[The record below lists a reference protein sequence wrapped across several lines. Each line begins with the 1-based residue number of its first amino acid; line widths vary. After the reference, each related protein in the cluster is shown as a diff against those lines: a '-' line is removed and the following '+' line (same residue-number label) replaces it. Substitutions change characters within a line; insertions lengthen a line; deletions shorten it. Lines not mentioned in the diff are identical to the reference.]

1 MAQFRTKAR
10 AVELLGKGQIADLP
24 TAISE
29 LWKNGYDAYAD
40 TLKCELY
47 LPGYKGL
54 NSPFFILSDDGFGM
68 SGNDILEKWIVLG
81 TDSKA
86 RGGSHLTKAERFDKS
101 PRIPMGEKGI
111 GRLSVAYLGSPM
123 LMLTKKKYQPCQ
135 MLFIDWRILENYN
148 LFVDDID
155 IPLNEFNS
163 ILDFGDKFQ
172 RLKID
177 FKKNLTTDN
186 WKDQWKDQ
194 LVTRE
199 IILSDVTNAYVPEF
213 FTQDIVPRLSE
224 EETHGTMFLIFNP
237 HEQLLELSDSGNIEL
252 TNDKTLLEFRKSLSG
267 LYNIFKGNS
276 EFHTEFHIF
285 DSVGK
290 YNILDEFFTSED
302 LKISDH
308 WFKGAFDEN
317 GFFTGEVRV
326 FNQIFQHTFKPIRS
340 PGKTPYGPFNIELSF
355 NEGTQKNSKLSAEQW
370 EYIGKKTENFGGL
383 YIYRDGFRV
392 LPYGRTD
399 YDFLGFEERRSKG
412 AGYYFFSHRNMYG
425 YIDIS
430 REKNRGLTDKAGREG
445 FITNKAYREFQD
457 DLIQFFTDLSLTYF
471 KSIDKTSDETNPR
484 NEQLAEIQRQ
494 KERILDAEKKK
505 GKLTKA
511 KFAYDLKNNQQ
522 EIEYLEDEIQEL
534 YAKLKEETQKVELA
548 YNEYNKIVSEL
559 DSKKTKLRELK
570 LIKPKRIN
578 LSPAQEKKYAYYQ
591 ESFNR
596 VYAATASCDN
606 LIGETR
612 KRFDIQNLKLE
623 YVKRYESNIREIS
636 GLVNSYKKRFSEF
649 SNKFDNDFKSE
660 QISYVNA
667 FKQEMQNTD
676 IESLNTKE
684 DLDSAISLLTRL
696 AEETKDQIESKLAP
710 FISHLEGLTFEID
723 DDYLVGWYKE
733 QQKKI
738 EERLNQTNELA
749 QLGMSIEIID
759 HQFNVMYSK
768 MADAIDFF
776 KQYSRQNPQIEYNFN
791 QLKMSFQHL
800 EGNHKL
806 LKPLYRT
813 TRRQRTVITG
823 FDIENNLRDFFA
835 TIFSRNNIELTVD
848 ESFKKYEFFTFESII
863 KPVFINII
871 HNAIYWLIPVENRK
885 IHITCKGDEVLILN
899 NGEKIEDR
907 YLEDIFILFFTRKK
921 DGRGIGLYLAK
932 TNLSSIGYDIR
943 ATNDKDYNLLKGAC
957 FVIKPH
963 KINS

>member
-40 TLKCELY
+40 LLKCELY
-47 LPGYKGL
+47 LTGYKGL
-54 NSPFFILSDDGFGM
+54 ESPFFILSDDGFGM
-68 SGNDILEKWIVLG
+68 SQNDILEKWIVLG

-86 RGGSHLTKAERFDKS
+86 RGISHLIQEDRLDKS

-123 LMLTKKKYQPCQ
+123 LMLTKKKGLSCQ

-155 IPLNEFNS
+155 IPVSEFES
-163 ILDFGDKFQ
+163 ISDFEYEFQ
-172 RLKID
+172 KLKTD
-177 FKKNLTTDN
+177 FEKNLTTDN
-186 WKDQWKDQ
+186 WKAQWRDQ
-194 LVTRE
+194 LETRE
-199 IILSDVTNAYVPEF
+199 TVLSGIINANVPSF
-213 FTQDIVPRLSE
+213 FIQEIVPQLVE

-267 LYNIFKGNS
+267 LYNVFKGNS
-276 EFHTEFHIF
+276 EFRSEFYIF

-290 YNILDEFFTSED
+290 YNILDEFFTPED

-308 WFKGAFDEN
+308 WFKGSFDEN

-326 FNQIFQHTFKPIRS
+326 FNQIFQHTFKPIRP

-355 NEGTQKNSKLSAEQW
+355 NEGAPKSSKLSAEQW

-425 YIDIS
+425 YINIS
-430 REKNRGLTDKAGREG
+430 REKNRSLTDKAGREG
-445 FITNKAYREFQD
+445 FITNKAYREFQE
-457 DLIQFFTDLSLTYF
+457 DLIQFFMDLSVTYF
-471 KSIDKTSDETNPR
+471 RSIDKDSDETNPR
-484 NEQLAEIQRQ
+484 NEQLSEIQRQ
-494 KERILDAEKKK
+494 KERILEAEKRR
-505 GKLTKA
+505 GKLTKT
-511 KFAYDLKNNQQ
+511 KFTNDLKNNQQ
-522 EIEYLEDEIQEL
+522 EIEFLENEVKNL
-534 YAKLKEETQKVELA
+534 YAKLTEETMKVELA

-559 DSKKTKLRELK
+559 EAKKTKLRELK

-578 LSPAQEKKYAYYQ
+578 LSPGQEKKYAYYQ
-591 ESFNR
+591 ESFSR
-596 VYAATASCDN
+596 VYTVTESCDN
-606 LIGETR
+606 LISETR

-623 YVKRYESNIREIS
+623 YVKRYESNVREIS
-636 GLVNSYKKRFSEF
+636 GLVNNYKKRFSEF
-649 SNKFDNDFKSE
+649 TDKFDNDFKTE
-660 QISYVNA
+660 QISFVNT

-676 IESLNTKE
+676 IESLSIKE
-684 DLDSAISLLTRL
+684 DLDYAISLLTRL
-696 AEETKDQIESKLAP
+696 AEETKDQIESKFAP
-710 FISHLEGLTFEID
+710 FINHLEGLTFEID

-738 EERLNQTNELA
+738 EERLDQTNELA

-759 HQFNVMYSK
+759 HQFNVMYSQ

-776 KQYSRQNPQIEYNFN
+776 KQYSKQNPQLEYNFN
-791 QLKMSFQHL
+791 QLKMAFQHL

-813 TRRQRTVITG
+813 TRRQRTVIYG
-823 FDIENNLRDFFA
+823 IDIENNLRDFFS
-835 TIFSRNNIELTVD
+835 TIFSRNNIQLTVD
-848 ESFKKYEFFTFESII
+848 ESFQKYEFFTFESII

-871 HNAIYWLIPVENRK
+871 NNAVYWLTPVENRR
-885 IHITCKGDEVLILN
+885 IHITCKGDEILILN

-907 YLEDIFILFFTRKK
+907 YLEDIFILFFSRKK

-932 TNLSSIGYDIR
+932 TNLSSIGYDIY

-957 FVIKPH
+957 FVIKPRE
-963 KINS
+963 INS

>member
-47 LPGYKGL
+47 LPGYKDL
-54 NSPFFILSDDGFGM
+54 QSSFFILSDDGFGM
-68 SGNDILEKWIVLG
+68 SEKDILDKWIVLG

-86 RGGSHLTKAERFDKS
+86 RGLSNLTREERFDKS

-123 LMLTKKKYQPCQ
+123 LMLTKKKGEAGQ

-155 IPLNEFNS
+155 IPVSKFES
-163 ILDFGDKFQ
+163 ILEFECEFQKLKTDFGD
-172 RLKID
+172 
-177 FKKNLTTDN
+177 NLTSDN
-186 WKDQWKDQ
+186 WKEQWKDQ
-194 LVTRE
+194 LETRE
-199 IILSDVTNAYVPEF
+199 NILSDVINACIPNF
-213 FTQDIVPRLSE
+213 FIQDIVSNLFKE
-224 EETHGTMFLIFNP
+224 DTHGTMFLIFNP

-252 TNDKTLLEFRKSLSG
+252 KNDKTLLEFRKSLSG
-267 LYNIFKGNS
+267 LYNIFKGSS
-276 EFHTEFHIF
+276 EFHTEFYIF

-290 YNILDEFFTSED
+290 YNILDEFFTPDD

-308 WFKGAFDEN
+308 WFKGSFDEN

-326 FNQIFQHTFKPIRS
+326 FNQIIQHTFKPIRP

-355 NEGTQKNSKLSAEQW
+355 NEGTPKNSKLSAEQW

-430 REKNRGLTDKAGREG
+430 REKNRNLTDKAGREG

-471 KSIDKTSDETNPR
+471 RSIDKTTDDTNPR

-494 KERILDAEKKK
+494 KDRILDAEKKR
-505 GKLTKA
+505 GKLTKV
-511 KFAYDLKNNQQ
+511 KFTNDLKNNQQ
-522 EIEYLEDEIQEL
+522 EIEDLENEINKL
-534 YAKLKEETQKVELA
+534 YDKLAEETQKVELA

-559 DSKKTKLRELK
+559 ESKKTKLRELK

-578 LSPAQEKKYAYYQ
+578 LSPSQEKKYAYYQ
-591 ESFNR
+591 ESFSR
-596 VYAATASCDN
+596 VYAITESCDG
-606 LIGETR
+606 LISETR

-623 YVKRYESNIREIS
+623 YVKRYESNVREIS
-636 GLVNSYKKRFSEF
+636 GLVNSYRKRFVEF
-649 SNKFDNDFKSE
+649 ADKFDNEFKAE
-660 QISYVNA
+660 QMSFVNA
-667 FKQEMQNTD
+667 FKQEMQNTN
-676 IESLNTKE
+676 IESLRTKE
-684 DLDSAISLLTRL
+684 DLDYSISLLTRL
-696 AEETKDQIESKLAP
+696 AEETKDQIEGKFAP
-710 FISHLEGLTFEID
+710 FINHLEGLTFEID

-738 EERLNQTNELA
+738 QERLNQTNELA

-768 MADAIDFF
+768 MADAINFF
-776 KQYSRQNPQIEYNFN
+776 KQYSKQNPQLEYNFN
-791 QLKMSFQHL
+791 QLKMAFQHL

-813 TRRQRTVITG
+813 TRRQRTIITG
-823 FDIENNLRDFFA
+823 QDIESNLRDFFA
-835 TIFSRNNIELTVD
+835 TIFDRNNIEFTVD
-848 ESFKKYEFFTFESII
+848 ESFRKYEFFTFESIV

-871 HNAIYWLIPVENRK
+871 NNAIYWLIPVENRR
-885 IHITCKGDEVLILN
+885 IHVTCKGDEILILN
-899 NGEKIEDR
+899 NGEKIDDR

-932 TNLSSIGYDIR
+932 TNLSSIGYDIY
-943 ATNDKDYNLLKGAC
+943 AKNDKDYNLLKGAC

-963 KINS
+963 ETNS

>member
-10 AVELLGKGQIADLP
+10 AIELLGKGQIADLP

-40 TLKCELY
+40 TLKCDLY
-47 LPGYKGL
+47 LTGYKGSL
-54 NSPFFILSDDGFGM
+54 RPFFILSDDGFGM
-68 SGNDILEKWIVLG
+68 SRKDILDKWIILG

-86 RGGSHLTKAERFDKS
+86 RGVSDLTKEERLDKA

-123 LMLTKKKYQPCQ
+123 LMLTKKKKEKCQ
-135 MLFIDWRILENYN
+135 MLFIDWRILENFN
-148 LFVDDID
+148 LFIDDVD
-155 IPLNEFNS
+155 IPLSEFES
-163 ILDFGDKFQ
+163 ISKFESE
-172 RLKID
+172 
-177 FKKNLTTDN
+177 FKKIKADFQKNLITDN
-186 WKDQWKDQ
+186 WEEQWKDQ
-194 LVTRE
+194 IEMRE
-199 IILSDVTNAYVPEF
+199 NILSDITNSSIPRF
-213 FTQDIVPRLSE
+213 FIQDIVPKLIE
-224 EETHGTMFLIFNP
+224 EHTHGTMFLIFNP
-237 HEQLLELSDSGNIEL
+237 HELLLELSDSGNAESI
-252 TNDKTLLEFRKSLSG
+252 NDKSLLEFRKSLSG

-276 EFHTEFHIF
+276 DFCTKFQIF

-290 YNILDEFFTSED
+290 YNILDDFFTPED
-302 LKISDH
+302 LKMSDH
-308 WFKGAFDEN
+308 WFKGTFDEN
-317 GFFTGEVRV
+317 GFFNGEVRV
-326 FNQIFQHTFKPIRS
+326 FNQIFQHAFKPIRP

-355 NEGTQKNSKLSAEQW
+355 NEGTPKNSKLSPEQW
-370 EYIGKKTENFGGL
+370 DYIGKKTENFGGL

-430 REKNRGLTDKAGREG
+430 RERNRGLIDKAGREG
-445 FITNKAYREFQD
+445 FIANRAYREFQD

-471 KSIDKTSDETNPR
+471 KSIEKTSDETNPR
-484 NEQLAEIQRQ
+484 NEQLAEIQRK
-494 KERILDAEKKK
+494 KEIVIEAERKR
-505 GKLTKA
+505 GKLTKV
-511 KFAYDLKNNQQ
+511 KFTNDLKNNQQ
-522 EIEYLEDEIQEL
+522 EIDNLENDINEL
-534 YAKLKEETQKVELA
+534 YCKLAKEVQKVELA

-559 DSKKTKLRELK
+559 ESKKTKLRELK
-570 LIKPKRIN
+570 LVKPKRIN
-578 LSPAQEKKYAYYQ
+578 LSSSQEKKYAYYQ
-591 ESFNR
+591 EAFNR
-596 VYAATASCDN
+596 VYAITESCDG
-606 LIGETR
+606 LINQTR

-623 YVKRYESNIREIS
+623 YVKRYEGNLREIS
-636 GLVNSYKKRFSEF
+636 GLVNSYRKRFTEF
-649 SNKFDNDFKSE
+649 ADKFNNDFKTE
-660 QISYVNA
+660 QTSFVNA

-676 IESLNTKE
+676 INSLNTKE
-684 DLDSAISLLTRL
+684 DLDYSISLLNRL
-696 AEETKDQIESKLAP
+696 AEETKDQIEGKLAP
-710 FISHLEGLTFEID
+710 FINHIEGLTFEID

-768 MADAIDFF
+768 MADAINYF
-776 KQYSRQNPQIEYNFN
+776 KQYSRQNPQLEYNFN
-791 QLKMSFQHL
+791 QLRMSFQHL

-813 TRRQRTVITG
+813 TRRQRTVING
-823 FDIENNLRDFFA
+823 SDIENNLRDFFS

-863 KPVFINII
+863 KPVFINIVN
-871 HNAIYWLIPVENRK
+871 NAIYWLIPVDNRR
-885 IHITCKGDEVLILN
+885 IHITCKGDEILILN

-921 DGRGIGLYLAK
+921 EGRGIGLYLAK
-932 TNLSSIGYDIR
+932 TNLSSIGYDIY

-963 KINS
+963 EINS